1 MKEIGE
7 SFKEARETIG
17 ISKSEVIKDLNIT
30 ESQLDNLEDGN
41 ANAFKDVFFLKET
54 IKKYAIYLNLN
65 EDEIIDKFNDF
76 IFGYTSRIPIN
87 DILEQTKEFKIL
99 EKQKEDNKI
108 VSPYTIKRKNNNTK
122 YIIIYF
128 VLLFFLLIVYGE
140 TILLSSFC
148 FSNILNS
155 FVCSNM
161 SFIGILEVYPN
172 IKSLNLSIISSSF
185 KFKYIAYF
193 FIVSFKKNTS
203 LNALAFPSS
212 KLSS

>member
-30 ESQLDNLEDGN
+30 ESQLENLEDGN

-54 IKKYAIYLNLN
+54 IKKYAIYLNLD
-65 EDEIIDKFNDF
+65 EDEMIDKFNDF
-76 IFGYTSRIPIN
+76 IFGYTSRIPIS

-122 YIIIYF
+122 YIIIY
-128 VLLFFLLIVYGE
+128 VV
-140 TILLSSFC
+140 
-148 FSNILNS
+148 
-155 FVCSNM
+155 
-161 SFIGILEVYPN
+161 
-172 IKSLNLSIISSSF
+172 SIIILIMLVF
-185 KFKYIAYF
+185 MIIKFITDRD
-193 FIVSFKKNTS
+193 VNTKVIYDN
-203 LNALAFPSS
+203 LIERRV
-212 KLSS
+212 